1 MKKLVLALVA
11 VLGLALGGCSTS
23 QDAVANDGEFTFVA
37 PGGQTTILYDPP
49 ADRGSVH
56 GIEGESLLNPGR
68 TVGLDDYAG
77 QVVVLNVW
85 GSWCGPCREEMP
97 DLQFVQDTVDGVAVL
112 GLDVRDSRDAA
123 ADFVRDRGLSF
134 DSIYDSPAR
143 TLAQL
148 SGYPRN
154 TTPSTLVL
162 DKQHR
167 VAAVYLT
174 QIRIP
179 ELIPVV
185 ERLVA
190 EPA

>member
-1 MKKLVLALVA
+1 MDVQYVRQRILLQRFERRAEARVGAEFVERLV
-11 VLGLALGGCSTS
+11 
-23 QDAVANDGEFTFVA
+23 
-37 PGGQTTILYDPP
+37 
-49 ADRGSVH
+49 RG
-56 GIEGESLLNPGR
+56 N
-68 TVGLDDYAG
+68 
-77 QVVVLNVW
+77 Q
-85 GSWCGPCREEMP
+85 
-97 DLQFVQDTVDGVAVL
+97 
-112 GLDVRDSRDAA
+112 LDVRDSRDAA
-123 ADFVRDRGLSF
+123 ADFVRDRGLTF